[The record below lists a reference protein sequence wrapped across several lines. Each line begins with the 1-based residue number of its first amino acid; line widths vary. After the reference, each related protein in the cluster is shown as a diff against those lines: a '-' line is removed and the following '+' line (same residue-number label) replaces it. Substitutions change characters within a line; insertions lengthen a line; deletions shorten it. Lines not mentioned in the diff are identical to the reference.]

1 MFTVTQSP
9 GSSGVPL
16 DFKEAGI
23 FHLEKYTY
31 KKGWKT
37 KGEEKQWVLICHK
50 KKKIKKKIVKYD
62 SLSLLGDRVKMLRAK
77 HKGSFVCF
85 FV

>member
-1 MFTVTQSP
+1 M
-9 GSSGVPL
+9 GV
-16 DFKEAGI
+16 DMS
-23 FHLEKYTY
+23 
-31 KKGWKT
+31 
-37 KGEEKQWVLICHK
+37 QK
-50 KKKIKKKIVKYD
+50 KKNKKKIVKYD